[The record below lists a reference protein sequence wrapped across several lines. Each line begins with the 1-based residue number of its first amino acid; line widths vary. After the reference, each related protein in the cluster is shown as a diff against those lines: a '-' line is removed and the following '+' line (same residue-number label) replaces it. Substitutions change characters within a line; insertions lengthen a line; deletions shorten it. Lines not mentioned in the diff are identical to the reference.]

1 MSEEQKQEQVQ
12 ETSTPVEA
20 KEETKQETK
29 TEAEQRL
36 FNQQQLDN
44 IVQARVMAER
54 KKYEKKI
61 EAEEKQKAE
70 LLKQKELEEAKTK
83 QDLEKIMQQRIQ
95 EKEQEISR
103 YKTEIKKEKIDNS
116 ILSIASKNNA
126 INPQQ
131 VVQLIEKEVKL
142 NDDGRIEILD
152 NTSNIRYNAKG
163 ELLTIEDRVK
173 EFLDT
178 NPHFRN
184 ATVQGS
190 GSKASIGGNT
200 VKPLNIQDLDLN
212 KPEDRKAY
220 SEYRKK
226 RDSGAVEINLNN
238 K

>member
-1 MSEEQKQEQVQ
+1 MSEDKTQ
-12 ETSTPVEA
+12 ETSAPVEA
-20 KEETKQETK
+20 KEEVKQEQPK
-29 TEAEQRL
+29 TESKSFTQE
-36 FNQQQLDN
+36 QLDN
-44 IVQARVMAER
+44 IVQARLMAER
-54 KKYEKKI
+54 KKYERKM
-61 EAEEKQKAE
+61 EEEDKQKTE
-70 LLKQKELEEAKTK
+70 ILKQKQLEEAKSK
-83 QDLEKIMQQRIQ
+83 SEIEKLMKERIA
-95 EKEQEISR
+95 EKDSEITR

-116 ILSIASKNNA
+116 ILSVASKNNA

-142 NDDGRIEILD
+142 NDDGRIEVLD
-152 NTSNIRYNAKG
+152 NNSNIRYNAKG

-220 SEYRKK
+220 AEYRKK
-226 RDSGAVEINLNN
+226 RDTGAIKINLNN
-238 K
+238 

>member
-1 MSEEQKQEQVQ
+1 MSEEKKQ
-12 ETSTPVEA
+12 ETSAPVEVKEQP
-20 KEETKQETK
+20 KEEIK
-29 TEAEQRL
+29 AEQKL
-36 FNQQQLDN
+36 FTQEQLDN
-44 IVQARVMAER
+44 IVQARLMAER
-54 KKYEKKI
+54 KKYERKM
-61 EAEEKQKAE
+61 EEEEKQKTE
-70 LLKQKELEEAKTK
+70 LLKQKQLEEAKSK
-83 QDLEKIMQQRIQ
+83 ADIEKLMKERIA
-95 EKEQEISR
+95 EKDSEISR

-116 ILSIASKNNA
+116 ILSVASKNNA

-142 NDDGRIEILD
+142 NDDGRIEVLD
-152 NTSNIRYNAKG
+152 NNSNIRYNAKG

-220 SEYRKK
+220 AEYRKK
-226 RDSGAVEINLNN
+226 RDTGAIKINLNN
-238 K
+238 

>member
-12 ETSTPVEA
+12 ETSTPVVA

-220 SEYRKK
+220 AEYRKK
-226 RDSGAVEINLNN
+226 RDTGAIKINLNN
-238 K
+238 

>member
-1 MSEEQKQEQVQ
+1 MSEDKTQ
-12 ETSTPVEA
+12 ETSAPVEA
-20 KEETKQETK
+20 KEEVKQEQPK
-29 TEAEQRL
+29 TESKSFTQE
-36 FNQQQLDN
+36 QLDN
-44 IVQARVMAER
+44 IVQARIMAER
-54 KKYEKKI
+54 KKYERKM
-61 EAEEKQKAE
+61 EEEEKQKTE
-70 LLKQKELEEAKTK
+70 LLKQKQVDEAKSK
-83 QDLEKIMQQRIQ
+83 AEIEKLMKERIA
-95 EKEQEISR
+95 EKDSEISK
-103 YKTEIKKEKIDNS
+103 YKIEVKKEKIDNS
-116 ILSIASKNNA
+116 ILSVASKNNA

-131 VVQLIEKEVKL
+131 VVQLIEREVKL
-142 NDDGRIEILD
+142 NDDGRIEVLD
-152 NTSNIRYNAKG
+152 NNSNVRYNPKG

-226 RDSGAVEINLNN
+226 RDSGAIKINLNN
-238 K
+238 

>member
-1 MSEEQKQEQVQ
+1 MSEDKTQ
-12 ETSTPVEA
+12 ETSAPVEA
-20 KEETKQETK
+20 KEEVKQEQPK
-29 TEAEQRL
+29 TESKSFTQE
-36 FNQQQLDN
+36 QLDN
-44 IVQARVMAER
+44 IVQARLMAER
-54 KKYEKKI
+54 KKYERKM
-61 EAEEKQKAE
+61 EEEDKQKTE
-70 LLKQKELEEAKTK
+70 LLKQKQLEEAKSK
-83 QDLEKIMQQRIQ
+83 SEIEKLMKERIA
-95 EKEQEISR
+95 EKDSEITR

-116 ILSIASKNNA
+116 ILSVASKNNA

-142 NDDGRIEILD
+142 NDDGRIEVLD
-152 NTSNIRYNAKG
+152 NNSNIRYNAKG

-226 RDSGAVEINLNN
+226 RDTGAIKINLNN
-238 K
+238 

>member
-1 MSEEQKQEQVQ
+1 MSEDKTQ
-12 ETSTPVEA
+12 ETSAPVEA
-20 KEETKQETK
+20 KEEVKQEQPK
-29 TEAEQRL
+29 TESKSFTQE
-36 FNQQQLDN
+36 QLDN
-44 IVQARVMAER
+44 IVQARLMAER
-54 KKYEKKI
+54 KKYERKM
-61 EAEEKQKAE
+61 EEEEKQKTE
-70 LLKQKELEEAKTK
+70 LLKQKQLEEAKSK
-83 QDLEKIMQQRIQ
+83 AEIEKLMKERIA
-95 EKEQEISR
+95 EKDSEILR

-116 ILSIASKNNA
+116 ILSVASKNNA

-142 NDDGRIEILD
+142 NDDGRIEVLD
-152 NTSNIRYNAKG
+152 NNSNIRYNAKG

-220 SEYRKK
+220 AEYRKK
-226 RDSGAVEINLNN
+226 RDTGAIKINLNN
-238 K
+238 

>member
-1 MSEEQKQEQVQ
+1 MSEEKTQ
-12 ETSTPVEA
+12 ETSAPVEA
-20 KEETKQETK
+20 KEEVKQEQPK
-29 TEAEQRL
+29 TESKSFTQE
-36 FNQQQLDN
+36 QLDN
-44 IVQARVMAER
+44 IVQARLAAER
-54 KKYEKKI
+54 KKYERKM
-61 EAEEKQKAE
+61 EEEEKQKTE
-70 LLKQKELEEAKTK
+70 LLKQKQLEEAKSK
-83 QDLEKIMQQRIQ
+83 ADIEKLMKERIA
-95 EKEQEISR
+95 EKDSEISR

-116 ILSIASKNNA
+116 ILSVASKNNA

-142 NDDGRIEILD
+142 NDDGRIEVLD
-152 NTSNIRYNAKG
+152 NNSNIRYNAKG

-220 SEYRKK
+220 AEYRKK
-226 RDSGAVEINLNN
+226 RDTGAIKINLNN
-238 K
+238 

>member
-1 MSEEQKQEQVQ
+1 MSEDKTQ
-12 ETSTPVEA
+12 ETSAPVEA
-20 KEETKQETK
+20 KEEVKQEQPK
-29 TEAEQRL
+29 TESKSFTQE
-36 FNQQQLDN
+36 QLDN
-44 IVQARVMAER
+44 IVQARLMAER
-54 KKYEKKI
+54 KKYERKM
-61 EAEEKQKAE
+61 EEEEKQKTE
-70 LLKQKELEEAKTK
+70 LLKQKQLEEAKSK
-83 QDLEKIMQQRIQ
+83 AEIEKLMKERIA
-95 EKEQEISR
+95 EKDSEISR

-116 ILSIASKNNA
+116 ILSVASKNNA
-126 INPQQ
+126 INPIQ
-131 VVQLIEKEVKL
+131 VVQLIEKEIKL
-142 NDDGRIEILD
+142 NDDGRIEVLD
-152 NTSNIRYNAKG
+152 NNSNIRYNAKG

-226 RDSGAVEINLNN
+226 RDSGAIKINLNN
-238 K
+238 

>member
-1 MSEEQKQEQVQ
+1 MSEDKTQ
-12 ETSTPVEA
+12 ETLAPVEA
-20 KEETKQETK
+20 KEEVKQEQPK
-29 TEAEQRL
+29 TESKSFTQE
-36 FNQQQLDN
+36 QLDN
-44 IVQARVMAER
+44 IVQARLAAER
-54 KKYEKKI
+54 KKYERKM
-61 EAEEKQKAE
+61 EEEEKQKTE
-70 LLKQKELEEAKTK
+70 LLKQKQLEEAKSK
-83 QDLEKIMQQRIQ
+83 ADIEKLMKERIA
-95 EKEQEISR
+95 EKDSEISR

-116 ILSIASKNNA
+116 ILSVASKNNA

-142 NDDGRIEILD
+142 NDDGRIEVLD
-152 NTSNIRYNAKG
+152 NNSNIRYNAKG

-220 SEYRKK
+220 AEYRKK
-226 RDSGAVEINLNN
+226 RDTGAIKINLNN
-238 K
+238 

>member
-1 MSEEQKQEQVQ
+1 MSEDKTQ
-12 ETSTPVEA
+12 ETSAPVEA
-20 KEETKQETK
+20 KEEVKQEQPK
-29 TEAEQRL
+29 TESKSFTQE
-36 FNQQQLDN
+36 QLDN
-44 IVQARVMAER
+44 IVQARLMAER
-54 KKYEKKI
+54 KKYERKM
-61 EAEEKQKAE
+61 EEEEKQKTE
-70 LLKQKELEEAKTK
+70 LLKQKQLEEAKSK
-83 QDLEKIMQQRIQ
+83 AEIEKLMKERIA
-95 EKEQEISR
+95 EKDTEISR

-116 ILSIASKNNA
+116 ILSVASKNNA
-126 INPQQ
+126 INPIQ
-131 VVQLIEKEVKL
+131 VVQLIEKEIKL
-142 NDDGRIEILD
+142 NDDGRIEVLD
-152 NTSNIRYNAKG
+152 NNSNIRYNAKG

-226 RDSGAVEINLNN
+226 RDTGAIKINLNN
-238 K
+238 

>member
-1 MSEEQKQEQVQ
+1 MSEEKTQ
-12 ETSTPVEA
+12 ETSAPVEA
-20 KEETKQETK
+20 KEEVKQEQPK
-29 TEAEQRL
+29 TESKSFTQE
-36 FNQQQLDN
+36 QLDN
-44 IVQARVMAER
+44 IVQARLMAER
-54 KKYEKKI
+54 KKYERKM
-61 EAEEKQKAE
+61 EEEDRQKTE
-70 LLKQKELEEAKTK
+70 LLKQKQLEEAKSK
-83 QDLEKIMQQRIQ
+83 SEIEKLMKERIA
-95 EKEQEISR
+95 EKDSEITR

-116 ILSIASKNNA
+116 ILSVASKNNA

-142 NDDGRIEILD
+142 NDDGRIEVLD
-152 NTSNIRYNAKG
+152 NNSNIRYNAKG

-200 VKPLNIQDLDLN
+200 VKPLNIQELDLN

-220 SEYRKK
+220 AEYRKK
-226 RDSGAVEINLNN
+226 RDTGAIKINLNN
-238 K
+238 

>member
-1 MSEEQKQEQVQ
+1 MSEEKKQ
-12 ETSTPVEA
+12 ETSAPVEA
-20 KEETKQETK
+20 KEEVKQEQPK
-29 TEAEQRL
+29 TESKSFTQE
-36 FNQQQLDN
+36 QLDN
-44 IVQARVMAER
+44 IVQARLAAER
-54 KKYEKKI
+54 KKYERKM
-61 EAEEKQKAE
+61 EEEEKQKTE
-70 LLKQKELEEAKTK
+70 LLKQKQLEEAKSK
-83 QDLEKIMQQRIQ
+83 AEIEKLMKERIA
-95 EKEQEISR
+95 EKDSEILR

-116 ILSIASKNNA
+116 ILSVASKNNA

-142 NDDGRIEILD
+142 NDDGRIEVLD
-152 NTSNIRYNAKG
+152 NNSNIRYNAKG

-220 SEYRKK
+220 AEYRKK
-226 RDSGAVEINLNN
+226 RDTGAIKINLNN
-238 K
+238 

>member
-1 MSEEQKQEQVQ
+1 MSEDKTQ
-12 ETSTPVEA
+12 ETSAPVEA
-20 KEETKQETK
+20 KEEVKQEQPK
-29 TEAEQRL
+29 TESKSFTQE
-36 FNQQQLDN
+36 QLDN
-44 IVQARVMAER
+44 IVQARLMAER
-54 KKYEKKI
+54 KKYERKM
-61 EAEEKQKAE
+61 EEEEKQKTE
-70 LLKQKELEEAKTK
+70 LLKQKQLEEAKSK
-83 QDLEKIMQQRIQ
+83 AEIEKLMKERIA
-95 EKEQEISR
+95 EKDTEISR

-116 ILSIASKNNA
+116 ILSVASKNNA

-142 NDDGRIEILD
+142 NDDGRIEVLD
-152 NTSNIRYNAKG
+152 NNSNIRYNAKG

-200 VKPLNIQDLDLN
+200 VKPLNIQELDLN

-220 SEYRKK
+220 AEYRKK
-226 RDSGAVEINLNN
+226 RDTGAIKINLNN
-238 K
+238 

>member
-1 MSEEQKQEQVQ
+1 MSEDKTQ
-12 ETSTPVEA
+12 ETSAPVEA
-20 KEETKQETK
+20 KEEVKQEQPK
-29 TEAEQRL
+29 TESKSFTQE
-36 FNQQQLDN
+36 QLDN
-44 IVQARVMAER
+44 IVQARLMAER
-54 KKYEKKI
+54 KKYERKM
-61 EAEEKQKAE
+61 EEEEKQKTE
-70 LLKQKELEEAKTK
+70 LLKQKQLEEAKSK
-83 QDLEKIMQQRIQ
+83 AEIEKLMKERIA
-95 EKEQEISR
+95 EKDTEISR

-116 ILSIASKNNA
+116 ILSVASKNNA

-142 NDDGRIEILD
+142 NDDGRIEVLD
-152 NTSNIRYNAKG
+152 NNSNIRYNAKG

-226 RDSGAVEINLNN
+226 RDSGAIKINLNN
-238 K
+238 

>member
-1 MSEEQKQEQVQ
+1 MSEDKTQ
-12 ETSTPVEA
+12 ETSAPVEA
-20 KEETKQETK
+20 KEEVKQEQPK
-29 TEAEQRL
+29 TESKSFTQE
-36 FNQQQLDN
+36 QLDN
-44 IVQARVMAER
+44 IVQARLMAER
-54 KKYEKKI
+54 KKYERKM
-61 EAEEKQKAE
+61 EEEEKQKTE
-70 LLKQKELEEAKTK
+70 LIKQKQLEEAKSK
-83 QDLEKIMQQRIQ
+83 AEIEKLMKERIA
-95 EKEQEISR
+95 EKDTEISR
-103 YKTEIKKEKIDNS
+103 YKNEIKKEKIDNS
-116 ILSIASKNNA
+116 ILSVASKNNA

-142 NDDGRIEILD
+142 NDDGRIEVLD
-152 NTSNIRYNAKG
+152 NNSNIRYNAKG

-220 SEYRKK
+220 AEYRKK
-226 RDSGAVEINLNN
+226 RDSGAIKINLNN
-238 K
+238 

>member
-1 MSEEQKQEQVQ
+1 MSEDKTQ
-12 ETSTPVEA
+12 ETSAPVEA
-20 KEETKQETK
+20 KEEVKQEQPK
-29 TEAEQRL
+29 TESKSFTQE
-36 FNQQQLDN
+36 QLDN
-44 IVQARVMAER
+44 IVQARLASER
-54 KKYEKKI
+54 KKYERKM
-61 EAEEKQKAE
+61 EEEEKQKTE
-70 LLKQKELEEAKTK
+70 LLKQKQLEEAKSK
-83 QDLEKIMQQRIQ
+83 ADIEKLMKERIA
-95 EKEQEISR
+95 EKDTEISR

-116 ILSIASKNNA
+116 ILSVASKNNA

-142 NDDGRIEILD
+142 NDDGRIEVLD
-152 NTSNIRYNAKG
+152 NNSNIRYNAKG

-220 SEYRKK
+220 AEYRKK
-226 RDSGAVEINLNN
+226 RDTGAIKINLNN
-238 K
+238 

>member
-1 MSEEQKQEQVQ
+1 MSEDKTQ
-12 ETSTPVEA
+12 ETSAPVEA
-20 KEETKQETK
+20 KEEVKQEQPK
-29 TEAEQRL
+29 TESKSFTQE
-36 FNQQQLDN
+36 QLDN
-44 IVQARVMAER
+44 IVQARLMAER
-54 KKYEKKI
+54 KKYERKM
-61 EAEEKQKAE
+61 EEEDKQKTE
-70 LLKQKELEEAKTK
+70 LLKQKQLEEAKSK
-83 QDLEKIMQQRIQ
+83 SEIEKLMKERID
-95 EKEQEISR
+95 EKDSEITR

-116 ILSIASKNNA
+116 ILSVASKNNA

-142 NDDGRIEILD
+142 NDDGRIEVLD
-152 NTSNIRYNAKG
+152 NNSNIRYNAKG

-226 RDSGAVEINLNN
+226 RDTGAIKINLNN
-238 K
+238 

>member
-226 RDSGAVEINLNN
+226 RDSGAIKINLNN
-238 K
+238 

>member
-1 MSEEQKQEQVQ
+1 MSEDKTQ
-12 ETSTPVEA
+12 ETSAPVEA
-20 KEETKQETK
+20 KEEVKQEQPK
-29 TEAEQRL
+29 TESKSFTQE
-36 FNQQQLDN
+36 QLDN
-44 IVQARVMAER
+44 IVQARLMAER
-54 KKYEKKI
+54 KKYERKM
-61 EAEEKQKAE
+61 EEEEKQKTE
-70 LLKQKELEEAKTK
+70 LLKQKQLEEAKSK
-83 QDLEKIMQQRIQ
+83 ADIEKLMKERIA
-95 EKEQEISR
+95 EKDSEITR

-116 ILSIASKNNA
+116 ILSVASKNNA

-142 NDDGRIEILD
+142 NDDGRIEVLD
-152 NTSNIRYNAKG
+152 NNSNIRYNAKG

-220 SEYRKK
+220 AEYRKK
-226 RDSGAVEINLNN
+226 RDTGAIKINLNN
-238 K
+238 

>member
-220 SEYRKK
+220 AEYRKK
-226 RDSGAVEINLNN
+226 RDSGAIKINLNN
-238 K
+238 